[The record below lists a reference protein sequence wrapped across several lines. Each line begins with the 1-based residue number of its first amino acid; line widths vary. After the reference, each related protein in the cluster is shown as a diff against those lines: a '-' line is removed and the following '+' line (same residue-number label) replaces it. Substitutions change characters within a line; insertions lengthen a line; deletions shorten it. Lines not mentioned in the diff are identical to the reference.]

1 MNYEAMA
8 SQYHTGKKCLRLGAS
23 AIGSKI
29 VKINGK
35 VFDNEAQRILKQCPE
50 TGFMLTQIEQH
61 LLERY
66 PKVFDGTLD
75 KIECVPELYDYGVET
90 KNNKKALAMQYGI
103 ETEINARI
111 EELKGIKKFEDE
123 KELKFFKDVLLEKM
137 SKACEEKA
145 NYRFLDFFK
154 NEPGLFLHGFKP
166 REYLKRFRELAKEER
181 KTMSTLK
188 LLDVEHCIL
197 DLLQINEQEI
207 EDWIKEKVELI
218 KTKNEQDPKS
228 ISSKL
233 FSSDVILDSLE
244 WTSTEFPPKDRK
256 QQLNKFKTTFPKFK
270 KTNQNGKYY
279 FEVDAKGTRIEQFYT
294 MTEIKRR
301 LLESEF
307 DYLTNFDDEY
317 DIIFFHLNEKLIMA
331 GEVKQ
336 AMPNAKDQIVAN
348 DNQAESASHQL
359 RKSERF
365 IHKTFGHLLD
375 SGWRYVKIA
384 ILYDNQGSYTTNQ
397 CSECSPFI
405 LTNGTKEEEKQQMQD
420 LWKAITGKEYKG
432 PPKQPNA
439 SGMADLKHVF
449 ARLIGLSGF
458 TFIVQKIGKYHELMG
473 TKPHDIFDDGITAG
487 WTRAAPLTFGN
498 EETEIRFGD
507 VVGRPSDI
515 YRLIF
520 WNPAQRHLL
529 EGKHRFVLFC
539 HDYGAGK
546 RKTLH

>member
-1 MNYEAMA
+1 M
-8 SQYHTGKKCLRLGAS
+8 
-23 AIGSKI
+23 
-29 VKINGK
+29 
-35 VFDNEAQRILKQCPE
+35 
-50 TGFMLTQIEQH
+50 
-61 LLERY
+61 
-66 PKVFDGTLD
+66 
-75 KIECVPELYDYGVET
+75 
-90 KNNKKALAMQYGI
+90 
-103 ETEINARI
+103 
-111 EELKGIKKFEDE
+111 
-123 KELKFFKDVLLEKM
+123 
-137 SKACEEKA
+137 
-145 NYRFLDFFK
+145 
-154 NEPGLFLHGFKP
+154 
-166 REYLKRFRELAKEER
+166 
-181 KTMSTLK
+181 
-188 LLDVEHCIL
+188 
-197 DLLQINEQEI
+197 
-207 EDWIKEKVELI
+207 
-218 KTKNEQDPKS
+218 
-228 ISSKL
+228 
-233 FSSDVILDSLE
+233 
-244 WTSTEFPPKDRK
+244 
-256 QQLNKFKTTFPKFK
+256 
-270 KTNQNGKYY
+270 
-279 FEVDAKGTRIEQFYT
+279 YT
-294 MTEIKRR
+294 MTEIRCR

-307 DYLTNFDDEY
+307 DYVTNFDDEY
-317 DIIFFHLNEKLIMA
+317 DVIFFHPNKKLIMA

-336 AMPNAKDQIVAN
+336 AMPNPKNPIAAN
-348 DNQAESASHQL
+348 DNHAESASHQL

-365 IHKTFGHLLD
+365 IKKTFGHLLD

-384 ILYDNQGSYTTNQ
+384 ILYDNQGKYITNK

-449 ARLIGLSGF
+449 ARLVGLSGF

-498 EETEIRFGD
+498 EKTEIRFGD

-546 RKTLH
+546 RKT